1 MKTCYERHFKF
12 TANKNVT
19 CDSLVWLLSNIE
31 RTKNRGSNVMF
42 VNIISDMTR
51 SAKNNFMVMIDLN
64 TDGVIEQN
72 DVLKGKAQTKL

>member
-1 MKTCYERHFKF
+1 M
-12 TANKNVT
+12 T
-19 CDSLVWLLSNIE
+19 CDSLVWLPSNIE

-51 SAKNNFMVMIDLN
+51 SAKNNFMVLIDLN

-72 DVLKGKAQTKL
+72 DGHKEKAQKSFDVNKIE

>member
-1 MKTCYERHFKF
+1 
-12 TANKNVT
+12 
-19 CDSLVWLLSNIE
+19 
-31 RTKNRGSNVMF
+31 MF

>member
-1 MKTCYERHFKF
+1 
-12 TANKNVT
+12 
-19 CDSLVWLLSNIE
+19 
-31 RTKNRGSNVMF
+31 MF

-72 DVLKGKAQTKL
+72 DVLKVKAQTKL

>member
-1 MKTCYERHFKF
+1 
-12 TANKNVT
+12 
-19 CDSLVWLLSNIE
+19 
-31 RTKNRGSNVMF
+31 MF

-72 DVLKGKAQTKL
+72 DGLKVKAQEKL